1 MGPRAPQGANVPLSA
16 LPKDTIIEPVVF
28 TSADGALSRGL
39 FYRPA
44 GRQPRVG
51 VHLMHPRT
59 DQSLNY
65 NIPPLVRAGYAVIG
79 RAGRAVNNDVDTV
92 HEEILLDL
100 AAGVRM
106 LRDSGCERVVLL
118 GNSGGGSLASLYQS
132 QAQAVAASRLGPQPY
147 TNVDLRS
154 ADLPPADGLAL
165 IGIHVG
171 EGRVMQDMLDPSVTD
186 ERDPFARDPDLD
198 MYDPGNGFRV
208 PVTGIR
214 YDAAFVE
221 RYRAAQL
228 HRVQRLDELAR
239 AALSAQARAR
249 QELAALPGDA
259 LPAQRLT
266 LERLAVQAPFL
277 TIYRTT
283 ADLAMAD
290 LTIDP
295 DDRIAGGHDGHPR
308 PDLQNWSTSG
318 FARYLTPRAWLSTWS
333 ATSSHASTLRS
344 LAAVTSPTL
353 IVHYAGDV
361 YTRMRDARALGQ
373 AAATDDKTF
382 VLVRRADHYG
392 RPIGD
397 TSSPDR
403 VSEGTDAVVTWMTS
417 HFPPD

>member
-1 MGPRAPQGANVPLSA
+1 
-16 LPKDTIIEPVVF
+16 
-28 TSADGALSRGL
+28 
-39 FYRPA
+39 
-44 GRQPRVG
+44 
-51 VHLMHPRT
+51 
-59 DQSLNY
+59 
-65 NIPPLVRAGYAVIG
+65 
-79 RAGRAVNNDVDTV
+79 
-92 HEEILLDL
+92 
-100 AAGVRM
+100 
-106 LRDSGCERVVLL
+106 
-118 GNSGGGSLASLYQS
+118 
-132 QAQAVAASRLGPQPY
+132 
-147 TNVDLRS
+147 
-154 ADLPPADGLAL
+154 
-165 IGIHVG
+165 
-171 EGRVMQDMLDPSVTD
+171 
-186 ERDPFARDPDLD
+186 

-214 YDAAFVE
+214 YDAAFVD

-259 LPAQRLT
+259 LPVQRLT

-353 IVHYAGDV
+353 VVHYAGDV